1 MTLAV
6 MTPLKVKTAVGTY
19 FVQGAADSSVKQYVT
34 ITNTHKFSLKV
45 VLASALVLNE
55 DSRSVSA
62 TTTVGS
68 VTGGSYPDTGATS
81 QTLVM
86 PANSTVELEFT
97 HTMDATPED
106 ALSAAMRYQVQTP
119 ILSVTIT
126 EENSVDITDIGP
138 VEYAMGTILYGPD
151 AEAKMASG
159 LVFPTRSLDVPN
171 ALLAFFGG
179 KSTTTTRNAARMMD
193 WIENGGN
200 LTRLVEVMDV
210 LSALDAGLPS
220 ALTANYST
228 FADLAAATTAVNAT
242 NTAFNSLRTLLA
254 SLAIK

>member
-45 VLASALVLNE
+45 ALTSALVLNE

-151 AEAKMASG
+151 AEAKMASADDKVRDKAMG
-159 LVFPTRSLDVPN
+159 RY
-171 ALLAFFGG
+171 
-179 KSTTTTRNAARMMD
+179 AR
-193 WIENGGN
+193 
-200 LTRLVEVMDV
+200 
-210 LSALDAGLPS
+210 LDAEF
-220 ALTANYST
+220 TAQGGYGAESE
-228 FADLAAATTAVNAT
+228 AAAI
-242 NTAFNSLRTLLA
+242 A
-254 SLAIK
+254 SAYPSPSRL